1 LLVSQRG
8 RHSRRTHDV
17 AIYSPDA
24 ALFYGSPA
32 AQLGGAELQTTFLAR
47 ELARRG
53 LRVAHIVYPVNPRP
67 LEQPAPTLV
76 ERSPWQEHR
85 YRRMGELAEA
95 AAIWRSFRRADAEAY
110 IVRGSGGQVPA
121 AAGFCRTFGR
131 RFVFSTSSELDFD
144 FERPDRFSHVLRV
157 YRASIPMADRVVVQ
171 TDSQRQLAERTLPTV
186 RPAVIPSFAE
196 AAEPAAEGEH
206 FLWANRLVEYKLPE
220 RYLELAAALPEARF
234 KMIMGTTS
242 ETPAGL
248 IEQTRAAA
256 AELPNLELL
265 PARPRQ
271 ELLAD
276 MHTATAVVTTSRIEG
291 MPNTF
296 LEAWARGVPVLSL
309 HVDPDDKI
317 ANHDLGTVAGGSMER
332 LIEAAAALWRDPGL
346 REEIGERARRFVRET
361 HWPEAVGD
369 RWAEL
374 LGEILRGGAQ
384 RPK

>member
-1 LLVSQRG
+1 VPQRG
-8 RHSRRTHDV
+8 RPSGRTHDV

-76 ERSPWQEHR
+76 ERSPWQDHR
-85 YRRMGELAEA
+85 YRRLGELAEA
-95 AAIWRSFRRADAEAY
+95 VAIWRSFRRADAEAY

-121 AAGFCRTFGR
+121 AAGYCRAFRR

-144 FERPDRFSHVLRV
+144 FERPDRYSHVLRV
-157 YRASIPMADRVVVQ
+157 YKASIPMADRVVVQ
-171 TDSQRQLAERTLPTV
+171 TESQRLLAERSLDRLEPV
-186 RPAVIPSFAE
+186 VIPSFAE
-196 AAEPAAEGEH
+196 PAEPAAEGEH

-242 ETPAGL
+242 ETPTEL
-248 IEQTRAAA
+248 IEQTRTAA

-265 PARPRQ
+265 PARPRE
-271 ELLAD
+271 ELLTD
-276 MHTATAVVTTSRIEG
+276 MHAATAVVTTSRIEG

-317 ANHDLGTVAGGSMER
+317 ATHGLGTVAGGSMER
-332 LIEAAAALWRDPGL
+332 LIESAASLWRDPQL
-346 REEIGERARRFVRET
+346 RREIGERARRFVRET
-361 HWPEAVGD
+361 HQPEAVGD

-374 LGEILRGGAQ
+374 LDDLLGGGGRAQ